1 MLETLAAA
9 PATFARALPGRRT
22 SRHARARRRR
32 GRLHRRLLAYREV
45 QIVHAPAPLAGA
57 DSLLL
62 VHTRRIVGQLTYEL
76 CEQCA
81 SGVITELQVTSPLQD
96 SGLGTRAV
104 AHLRACYP
112 DIAWRSGLTQ
122 RMTRDLSRRMGL
134 RRTGAGRT
142 CVHSSSRQE
151 PETRPVPSH
160 RAV

>member
-1 MLETLAAA
+1 MAH
-9 PATFARALPGRRT
+9 ALVGRKN

-45 QIVHAPAPLAGA
+45 QIVHAPAPRARA

-104 AHLRACYP
+104 AHLRSCYP
-112 DIAWRSGLTQ
+112 DITWHSGLTQ
-122 RMTRDLSRRMGL
+122 RMTRELSRRMGL
-134 RRTGAGRT
+134 PRTGAGRGCAHT
-142 CVHSSSRQE
+142 SPGQE
-151 PETRPVPSH
+151 PAVRPVPSATSGH
-160 RAV
+160 